1 MKVSNPLL
9 QISVCLATGGLV
21 TVGII
26 CFFIGFGI
34 HSPVGK
40 YALYTALFLQAL
52 CLVVNRIVDRPYI
65 RGNTAYTPSRKMV
78 RFALTAESLW
88 IIGVALQLGTLLL
101 ILLGMEPTDPW
112 VRHLTLPGIL
122 MTPPGCA
129 GILLSSHRRRS
140 AIRSIRSS
148 RHMDG
153 EQ

>member
-1 MKVSNPLL
+1 MKTRNSLL
-9 QISVCLATGGLV
+9 SISICLAAGGLV

-52 CLVVNRIVDRPYI
+52 CLGVNHITDRPYV

-78 RFALTAESLW
+78 RFFRAAEFLW
-88 IIGVALQLGTLLL
+88 ITGTALQIGALVL
-101 ILLGMEPTDPW
+101 ILLGMEPTDTW

-122 MTPPGCA
+122 MSPLGCA
-129 GILLSSHRRRS
+129 GILISSHRRRS
-140 AIRSIRSS
+140 AIESIRAS
-148 RHMDG
+148 
-153 EQ
+153 EQP